1 MKNSSTKDLNEEIE
15 EYFDGW
21 VDMVG
26 WDCGIEMPNQNMATL
41 KDLENIA
48 RYFYD
53 LGVKSQTKTIVT
65 KSY

>member
-1 MKNSSTKDLNEEIE
+1 MKNSSTKDLNKEIE

-26 WDCGIEMPNQNMATL
+26 WDCGIEMTNQNMATL

>member
-1 MKNSSTKDLNEEIE
+1 MGNRLTRDLNKEIE
-15 EYFDGW
+15 KYFDGW

-26 WDCGIEMPNQNMATL
+26 WDCGIEKPDLNMATL

-53 LGVKSQTKTIVT
+53 LGVKSQNIKNHAL
-65 KSY
+65 